1 MGQHLIKNLN
11 LKGHFWNFTAEN
23 IPKTM
28 SFMSKNNALTH
39 KKLESNSEQIKKA
52 TFLTHQIIQKWT
64 LKTTKFDQIL
74 NENLDFCGY

>member
-1 MGQHLIKNLN
+1 
-11 LKGHFWNFTAEN
+11 
-23 IPKTM
+23 M